1 MEKAR
6 FGAWRALLV
15 LAGVLIVIG
24 GMNHP
29 RDPSMAEMLA
39 NPDWVW
45 SHTVLLVG
53 FLALLGG
60 LVLYGRA
67 TEPPP
72 RTRRWLKWAVIG
84 TVLQSIEMVLHT
96 VSVVDAEHLAAH
108 AATPVLNV
116 HLTMTVLF
124 YPIFAA
130 TVIGFILA
138 TARDRSLGSPWIAW
152 LGILGAAA
160 HGTAAILVVALPFL
174 FDVRIE
180 GAAILFPM
188 LMLFA
193 VWLVLAG
200 LWPLR
205 AAAPAGASPATAGI

>member
-6 FGAWRALLV
+6 FGTWRGLFV

-29 RDPSMAEMLA
+29 RDPSMAAMLA

-45 SHTVLLVG
+45 SHTVLLFG
-53 FLALLGG
+53 FLALVGG

-67 TEPPP
+67 TERPP

-84 TVLQSIEMVLHT
+84 SVLQSIEMVLHT
-96 VSVVDAEHLAAH
+96 ASVVDAEHLAAH

-138 TARDRSLGSPWIAW
+138 TVRDRSLGSPWLAW

-160 HGTAAILVVALPFL
+160 HGTAPLLVIALPFL
-174 FDVRIE
+174 FDVTIPQA
-180 GAAILFPM
+180 GILFPM

-193 VWLVLAG
+193 LWLVISG

-205 AAAPAGASPATAGI
+205 TTARSGPMPAAAGA

>member
-1 MEKAR
+1 VEKIR
-6 FGAWRALLV
+6 FGAWRALFV
-15 LAGVLIVIG
+15 LAGSLIVVG

-29 RDPSMAEMLA
+29 RDPSLAEMLA

-45 SHTVLLVG
+45 SHTVLLFG
-53 FLALLGG
+53 FLALLWG

-67 TEPPP
+67 GEPPP

-84 TVLQSIEMVLHT
+84 TALQAIEMVLHT

-116 HLTMTVLF
+116 HLTMSVLF
-124 YPIFAA
+124 YPVFALA
-130 TVIGFILA
+130 VIGFILA

-152 LGILGAAA
+152 LGILGATA
-160 HGTAAILVVALPFL
+160 HGVAPILVVALPFL

-180 GAAILFPM
+180 GATILFPM
-188 LMLFA
+188 VMLFA
-193 VWLVLAG
+193 LWLVLTG

-205 AAAPAGASPATAGI
+205 SPASARPVPAPAGG